1 MPFGLPCLALLLV
14 FGCSQWPQPRVY
26 PDKPDPNAGQRAI
39 ELFDVD
45 KHGYLTAKELEKLP
59 GLKAAVRQVDRN
71 NDGKIYAAEISARIK
86 AWADSASRADG
97 RSCIVKHNGW
107 PLAGATVKLVPEP
120 FLGGGLK
127 TAEGTTNDYGLA
139 RMSVAGSGQRGIS
152 PGFYRVEIIKGGS
165 GPANVQHRHVPRV
178 PGGRQRRRGTEQ
190 RRGEIQ
196 LELLGPPS
204 TAFDVLDASGNTLQI
219 SLPIFRGS
227 TGIFQISRS

>member
-1 MPFGLPCLALLLV
+1 MEGCSERLRQRVVMGARRASEGAVCGPRLPFGLPCLALLLV
-14 FGCSQWPQPRVY
+14 FGCSQGPQPRVY

-86 AWADSASRADG
+86 AWADSRLG
-97 RSCIVKHNGW
+97 RMGVSCIVKHNGR

-152 PGFYRVEIIKGGS
+152 PGFYRVEIIKGGE
-165 GPANVQHRHVPRV
+165 AVP
-178 PGGRQRRRGTEQ
+178 PMYNTDTS
-190 RRGEIQ
+190 
-196 LELLGPPS
+196 LGQEVAS
-204 TAFDVLDASGNTLQI
+204 DAAGLNNGVARFNLSY
-219 SLPIFRGS
+219 
-227 TGIFQISRS
+227 